1 MALFPL
7 GEATECD
14 RDLVEQLND
23 CGKSTMCIIDTVSS
37 SQNCNN
43 TEVRCSTLDRLIYAS
58 GNSRA
63 VDCYTQ
69 IPDERSGCNWF
80 QEVALTAAVLAAY
93 TTCFVA
99 NIPDGEVLLV
109 PCILTATSAIGATTA
124 CICDIIPSGSIG
136 C

>member
-80 QEVALTAAVLAAY
+80 KRIAITAAVLSAY
-93 TTCFVA
+93 SVCIVTTA
-99 NIPDGEVLLV
+99 PTGEVLLV
-109 PCILTATSAIGATTA
+109 PCIIAATGVLGATA
-124 CICDIIPSGSIG
+124 DCVCEIIPGG